1 MASEAWEYEWQWR
14 AACRGEDTALF
25 FAPNHL
31 EDREDKRFREREA
44 KAICVVC
51 PVRIECL
58 KYAVRTRE
66 QHGIWGGLNEAER
79 RALIRDR
86 ERSRDL
92 HSV

>member
-1 MASEAWEYEWQWR
+1 MASEAWEYGWQWR

-25 FAPNHL
+25 FTPNHL
-31 EDREDKRFREREA
+31 EDKEDKRFREREA

-58 KYAVRTRE
+58 EYAVRTRE

-79 RALIRDR
+79 RALIRER
-86 ERSRDL
+86 ERSRAL